1 MPSILSGFRHDGGGP
16 LLVLDAIGGAAPARR
31 VLPLR
36 GARMSLRWGPERHCT
51 GYFDLIHYLSA
62 PCPDQATLQDDETAC
77 AACTRRTGFQP
88 SFYNLPRAAL
98 SRQQRIYNERP
109 HVVYLAAFG
118 RGVAKVGIS
127 SEDRVP
133 LRWRGQG
140 ARLAVWLARCESAYE
155 ARDIEAN
162 VSRKLALPEQ
172 VRSKRK
178 RALLN
183 EPLDVARTR
192 EFLGQ
197 LRAEAESAL
206 RLPSLNAPV
215 CDLHPVYLGDH
226 PLILPLVDL
235 TEATPAL
242 VSGTFLGLVG
252 DIVVATEDGR
262 QYMRSLKPLL
272 GRTMEVSETLRDN
285 PVPPGGQQLG
295 FGF

>member
-1 MPSILSGFRHDGGGP
+1 MPSILSGFRHDGAGP

-36 GARMSLRWGPERHCT
+36 GARMSLRWGPERRCT
-51 GYFDLIHYLSA
+51 GYFDLIQYVSA
-62 PCPDQATLQDDETAC
+62 PCPDQAEVRGDD
-77 AACTRRTGFQP
+77 AACPACTHRTGFQP

-98 SRQQRIYNERP
+98 SPQQRIYNDRP

-140 ARLAVWLARCESAYE
+140 ARVAVWLARCASAYE

-172 VRSKRK
+172 VRSKKK

-183 EPLDVARTR
+183 EPLDLERTLQL
-192 EFLGQ
+192 LGQ
-197 LRAEAESAL
+197 LRAEAEAAL
-206 RLPSLNAPV
+206 SLPPLNAPI
-215 CDLHPVYLGDH
+215 CDLHRVYLGDH
-226 PLILPLVDL
+226 PLLLPLVDL
-235 TEATPAL
+235 TDATPAL

-252 DIVVATEDGR
+252 DILIATQDGR
-262 QYMRSLKPLL
+262 QYMLALKHLL
-272 GRTMEVSETLRDN
+272 GHTLEISETLREN